1 MPQGA
6 QVESFELIKAFRA
19 AMFKFQQQGI
29 SALGDADA
37 ELRRTLVWLETEQD
51 AYWCDQMRKRHEL
64 LERAKDALRQKTL
77 FKDASGRPPSAV
89 EEREAVQLAKNR
101 LAEAEQKLSNTRR
114 WARALQKEIETY
126 KGSVTRLY
134 TSLESLLPA
143 GAAHLDKLLVDLEAY
158 AAAGAEGAAAS
169 FTTGDQATMSR
180 GGSGQAPRPA
190 IPKHLL
196 PTVQQR
202 QEALAGGL
210 NLLLP
215 PLAAAHQQS
224 LGPLA
229 DTVSPAATNQ
239 RVILAANASGS
250 PRLALCRLA
259 PADTSDSG
267 WCVLALDDARSEQW
281 LSQNIATLTAARPD
295 WAKIL
300 ALPTGFSVILSAD
313 GIEAVFNQQDQS
325 VDLPGVGVAR
335 PASGPESET
344 KTEQAS

>member
-19 AMFKFQQQGI
+19 AMFKFQQQGLA
-29 SALGDADA
+29 ALGDADS

-51 AYWCDQMRKRHEL
+51 AFWCDQMRKRHEI

-89 EEREAVQLAKNR
+89 EEREAVQLAKAR

-158 AAAGAEGAAAS
+158 AAAGAEGATAS
-169 FTTGDQATMSR
+169 FTAADQGTMSR
-180 GGSGQAPRPA
+180 GDSSQTPQPT

-196 PTVQQR
+196 PTLQQR
-202 QEALAGGL
+202 QEAPAGGITFS
-210 NLLLP
+210 LP
-215 PLAAAHQQS
+215 SLAAAHQKS
-224 LGPLA
+224 LILLA
-229 DTVSPAATNQ
+229 EAASPTAVNQ

-250 PRLALCRLA
+250 PRLAFCRLP
-259 PADTSDSG
+259 PADTGDSG
-267 WCVLALDDARSEQW
+267 WCVLALGDAPSEQW
-281 LSQNIATLTAARPD
+281 FSKDLASIKAARPD
-295 WAKIL
+295 WANIL
-300 ALPTGFSVILSAD
+300 ALPTGFSVILSAS
-313 GIEAVFNQQDQS
+313 GIEAVFNAIDQT
-325 VDLPGVGVAR
+325 VDLPGAVGWQA
-335 PASGPESET
+335 ANGPESET